1 MNGMKQ
7 QRLAKG
13 KGGFARNRL
22 KEAHGQTCE
31 PTNRNFIQGSAS
43 GQAGTTQP
51 SPSVQEVG

>member
-31 PTNRNFIQGSAS
+31 PTNRNFIHPDFES
-43 GQAGTTQP
+43 GLGNPESFRGYNTA
-51 SPSVQEVG
+51 